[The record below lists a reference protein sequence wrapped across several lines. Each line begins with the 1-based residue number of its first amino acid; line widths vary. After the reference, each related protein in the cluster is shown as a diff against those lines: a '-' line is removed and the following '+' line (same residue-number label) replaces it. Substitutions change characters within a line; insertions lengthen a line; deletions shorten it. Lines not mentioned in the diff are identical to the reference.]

1 MEPEFEP
8 KTEEKSALHGKKS
21 QESVCEL
28 SSARLCACP
37 SNTSLE
43 PFVMGRSFPLD
54 YLSLEWLSL
63 GVEAGGRRRMRVDD
77 RAGTRS
83 EKRGGARS
91 MRMRRC
97 GGIQCNQDSCFGIRG
112 ITPNT
117 KTYILVYPLLDTCDT

>member
-1 MEPEFEP
+1 
-8 KTEEKSALHGKKS
+8 
-21 QESVCEL
+21 
-28 SSARLCACP
+28 
-37 SNTSLE
+37 
-43 PFVMGRSFPLD
+43 MGRSFPLD

-97 GGIQCNQDSCFGIRG
+97 GGI
-112 ITPNT
+112 T
-117 KTYILVYPLLDTCDT
+117 KTAVLVLPLIPKHTFWYAPSLTLVTLELDACDTK

>member
-1 MEPEFEP
+1 
-8 KTEEKSALHGKKS
+8 
-21 QESVCEL
+21 
-28 SSARLCACP
+28 
-37 SNTSLE
+37 
-43 PFVMGRSFPLD
+43 MGRSFPLD

-97 GGIQCNQDSCFGIRG
+97 GGI
-112 ITPNT
+112 TKTAVLVLPLTNT
-117 KTYILVYPLLDTCDT
+117 KTYILHFGIPPPLTLVTLEL